1 MTNTHQL
8 KHQELM
14 CKEDG
19 RARKKVMLQKKKKSV
34 YRVVAKQREKTG
46 MRGQAESEG

>member
-1 MTNTHQL
+1 MTNANQL

-14 CKEDG
+14 RKEDG

-34 YRVVAKQREKTG
+34 YRVVAKGRERNRNERTS
-46 MRGQAESEG
+46 RE